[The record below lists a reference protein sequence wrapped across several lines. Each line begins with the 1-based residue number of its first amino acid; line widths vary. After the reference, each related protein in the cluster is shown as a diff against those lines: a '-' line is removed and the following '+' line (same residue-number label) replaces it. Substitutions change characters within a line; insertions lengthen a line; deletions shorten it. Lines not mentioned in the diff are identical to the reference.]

1 MASTPNECIVC
12 LTNPRDVVLL
22 PCRHLVVCRECAV
35 GMIEFGAGG
44 KVARREE
51 ASETTGATEG
61 GDNGGAEAGPSG
73 AAATGTTA
81 AAAPTTTT
89 GGRER
94 RKKKGKGW
102 FCPVCRQREWISPVY
117 RLVGMYELKKLTLYS
132 VHLVAPPGPTGER
145 DDYRR
150 NRRCHFR
157 RSLASTIYRCRF
169 SQVHA
174 TLVASIIE
182 SCDSA

>member
-35 GMIEFGAGG
+35 GMIECGAGG

-51 ASETTGATEG
+51 ANETTGATEG

-102 FCPVCRQREWISPVY
+102 FCPVCRQRECISPIY
-117 RLVGMYELKKLTLYS
+117 RLVGTRELKRLTFSS
-132 VHLVAPPGPTGER
+132 VHLVAPPGFAG
-145 DDYRR
+145 
-150 NRRCHFR
+150 
-157 RSLASTIYRCRF
+157 
-169 SQVHA
+169 
-174 TLVASIIE
+174 
-182 SCDSA
+182 